1 MARAACY
8 VARRPLA
15 STRGR
20 STPARYSLAG
30 SPCMSNTHNRLTAAA
45 PARCPLELREQARAR
60 ARSGAVAVEALSK
73 PERLAG
79 SKSRIEHKEGSN
91 NMEQFVGIDVSKA
104 WLDGEAVPPSWPIP
118 SSNDMAGVRPLWPRV
133 GADPPHPVG
142 A

>member
-104 WLDGEAVPPSWPIP
+104 WLEGEAVPQPP
-118 SSNDMAGVRPLWPRV
+118 PLPHAHQNP
-133 GADPPHPVG
+133 GAPPP
-142 A
+142 